1 MVYWRSAHFS
11 LLILI
16 SGSCVCQFFNFP
28 RATLVKKIA
37 QAKDATTQSQQ
48 AQEEIGREQAS
59 RADKLAGGRT
69 VSRLAGQAVQPGQN
83 RPPPGKQEPAFVPQ
97 GKAQVFTPDQNPIKE
112 KLEVQHLKTE
122 EDFELNARLPPSQ
135 DFLPSCPDATFSYII
150 PSPSQCDLYY
160 LCEFGTPYK
169 KVCEDGL
176 VFSLD
181 EVKCVASHKATCLD
195 RPLLQA
201 PKGTGACQRKNGIFY
216 TNATCNE
223 FVTCRDNVPSFER
236 CATGLVFDPE
246 QQICAWA
253 DEALRPGCL
262 PEDLLGF
269 RCPNPKLT
277 QEQALLSRVHLRFG
291 DHDRF
296 PDNED
301 CRYFFMCLRT
311 GHPRRAGCSNGKV
324 FDRATGICK
333 AAKDVPE
340 CADYYGKAAAS
351 TISSSTVDEARL
363 RKVEAN
369 LKKQFEE
376 RRQLIQL
383 RVKRWLKNE

>member
-1 MVYWRSAHFS
+1 
-11 LLILI
+11 
-16 SGSCVCQFFNFP
+16 VCQFFNFP
-28 RATLVKKIA
+28 RATLVKKV
-37 QAKDATTQSQQ
+37 AKEATSQPQ
-48 AQEEIGREQAS
+48 QVQEQISKEQES
-59 RADKLAGGRT
+59 RDDKLTGGVGGGRT
-69 VSRLAGQAVQPGQN
+69 ISRPAGPRGQDRPIAGNPG
-83 RPPPGKQEPAFVPQ
+83 PAFAPRGQ
-97 GKAQVFTPDQNPIKE
+97 AQVFTPDQNPIKE
-112 KLEVQHLKTE
+112 RLEVQQLEAEK
-122 EDFELNARLPPSQ
+122 DFEESARLPPSQ

-176 VFSLD
+176 VFSLE
-181 EVKCVASHKATCLD
+181 EVKCVTFHQTICQD

-201 PKGTGACQRKNGIFY
+201 PKGTGVCERRNGIFY
-216 TNATCNE
+216 TNTTCNE

-296 PDNED
+296 PDHED

-340 CADYYGKAAAS
+340 CADYYGKSAP
-351 TISSSTVDEARL
+351 SSVSVSSAVDEARL

-369 LKKQFEE
+369 LKQQFEE

-383 RVKRWLKNE
+383 RDKRWLKNAQ